1 MEYSNIFVCLLGMGT
16 VFVGLICIIIICT
29 LMGAISK
36 AFFKDEPKKND
47 NTPVL
52 SNDTTDIPNRQEM
65 IAAVSAAIA
74 EELGKDV
81 SAIRILS
88 VKKL

>member
-1 MEYSNIFVCLLGMGT
+1 MNYIRMFHIKE
-16 VFVGLICIIIICT
+16 
-29 LMGAISK
+29 
-36 AFFKDEPKKND
+36 EPKKND

-52 SNDTTDIPNRQEM
+52 SNDATEIPNRQEM